1 MRPRSALTLA
11 PQLVPELPACPG
23 AWAGV
28 GAAPPRLTGQAAA
41 SAGWQGWGGRVGVG
55 AAARRRVAV
64 RSCHALSL
72 PGNINGCHLNY
83 YFFLLAAVQGATLLL
98 FLVVSVKYE
107 RQRCPPRG
115 APAGRRA

>member
-11 PQLVPELPACPG
+11 PQLVPALPACPG

-41 SAGWQGWGGRVGVG
+41 SAGWQCWGGGHG
-55 AAARRRVAV
+55 PQAGGL